1 VALSGAR
8 DTAAVGSAG
17 RVARGEAG
25 EDGGVRRGT
34 GGDVAG
40 EGSGNR

>member
-17 RVARGEAG
+17 EDEDDHGRVLWRKKLNEL
-25 EDGGVRRGT
+25 RC
-34 GGDVAG
+34 
-40 EGSGNR
+40 